1 MRASHIA
8 SALAAMLRLFSYAF
22 LVPIVVAF
30 VYEPRDLTLSGV
42 AVPSNVLGFLGGFLL
57 VNLLAIPVKL
67 ATRAAEE
74 EDLSEREGYLTAALG
89 WLLMPLFG
97 MLPFLLDGVFAS
109 PLDAYFE
116 SMSGVSTTGFSVLP
130 IAADA
135 IAPSLNFWRGL
146 LQWVG
151 GIGIVVLSLALISR
165 LTHGGV
171 RLFAAEASVHAS
183 KRLRPKL
190 ADTARTL
197 LGLYGLLSALITL
210 LLFGGMLRIG
220 IDPKTALLDAL
231 IHMMTSLSTAGFS
244 NHAASAGYYQD
255 ALIEAVLIF
264 SMVLGATNFQVL
276 MAFRRGE
283 WRIGW
288 RDAEFR
294 FFLTVLGIA
303 VALVVAGLIVAGM
316 APLAALRHGTF
327 ATVTFHTTTGLNSFV
342 DWSAWPL
349 AVLFVLQL
357 TMFIGGSS
365 GSTSGALKAF
375 RVLLLVKLLRR
386 QLQRLIHPRA
396 VIPIRIGQRVVPEEA
411 VAIAAAFIFT
421 YVLLWLAGSMAIAV
435 SEPGLEALEVVAGA
449 AARRGHRGDR
459 VGVLGPRGSVAA
471 TTAPT
476 KCIMVALMWFGRLE
490 IFTALLLFAP
500 SSWRN

>member
-22 LVPIVVAF
+22 LAPIVIAF
-30 VYEPRDLTLSGV
+30 VYEPRDLLVSGV
-42 AVPSNVLGFLGGFLL
+42 AVPSNAVGFLGGFLL
-57 VNLLAIPVKL
+57 LNLLAIPVKL

-97 MLPFLLDGVFAS
+97 MLPFLFDGVFTS

-130 IAADA
+130 IPADQV
-135 IAPSLNFWRGL
+135 APSVNFWRAL

-171 RLFAAEASVHAS
+171 RLFAAEASAHAS

-197 LGLYGLLSALITL
+197 LGLYGILSGIVAV
-210 LLFGGMLRIG
+210 LLFAAMLRIG
-220 IDPKTALLDAL
+220 MDPKTAVLDAL

-244 NHAASAGYYQD
+244 NHAASAGFYKD

-264 SMVLGATNFQVL
+264 SMVVGATNFQVL

-283 WRIGW
+283 WRTGW

-294 FFLTVLGIA
+294 FYMTTLA
-303 VALVVAGLIVAGM
+303 VAAALVVTGLAISGM
-316 APLAALRHGTF
+316 NPVNALRHGVF
-327 ATVTFHTTTGLNSFV
+327 ATVTLQTTTGLNTI
-342 DWSAWPL
+342 DWSGWPL
-349 AVLFVLQL
+349 AVLFVLHL
-357 TMFIGGSS
+357 TMFLGGSS
-365 GSTSGALKAF
+365 GSTTGSIKAF

-396 VIPIRIGQRVVPEEA
+396 VIPIRIGQRVVSEEA
-411 VAIAAAFIFT
+411 VATAAAFIFT

-435 SEPGLEALEVVAGA
+435 SEPGLEALEVVAASA
-449 AARRGHRGDR
+449 ASLGN
-459 VGVLGPRGSVAA
+459 VGNAFGLFGPAGSVAT
-471 TTAPT
+471 TTAAT
-476 KCIMVALMWFGRLE
+476 KSIMVALMWFGRLE